1 MNLLGEREPPAQT
14 DPRSPILGPQPCR
27 QSASESPTFAEPLGN
42 PQKPFPAGVPVDL
55 CPRPGAEARA
65 LHTVPRSGTAT
76 KADGG
81 GFLLKLTRR
90 GRAGSSLVSARFSL
104 GASGWRW
111 GAFHAHVRSLSAS
124 GKRMPRSLSCPS
136 GDLGTLNHADH
147 LGDLTPKK
155 KKKKRLNKT
164 GKVHA

>member
-76 KADGG
+76 KAAQAHSAG
-81 GFLLKLTRR
+81 T
-90 GRAGSSLVSARFSL
+90 GRVVPGQCQILPGSFRLEMGR
-104 GASGWRW
+104 
-111 GAFHAHVRSLSAS
+111 
-124 GKRMPRSLSCPS
+124 LSCS
-136 GDLGTLNHADH
+136 REISLCFWETHAPFLVMSIRGPWD
-147 LGDLTPKK
+147 TKSC
-155 KKKKRLNKT
+155 
-164 GKVHA
+164 